1 MTSAFILRDINNLL
15 GMPDYVIGA
24 AKASI
29 APWLLPATVFL
40 LVTALAVAA
49 GKLLGHLCDFVSCYH
64 SHCAGNRC
72 RCRLDCGSYHIR
84 YSSRFPSV
92 FLRRRS
98 DLGLLCGPNRS
109 SKLCSDFFAT
119 FGVTCGRY
127 YGALS
132 GIWVDDLMRSFPA
145 FR

>member
-1 MTSAFILRDINNLL
+1 MIFVRSFISIVCDRSSKSVDRSLAPASNGIF
-15 GMPDYVIGA
+15 IGNG
-24 AKASI
+24 SGCSG
-29 APWLLPATVFL
+29 
-40 LVTALAVAA
+40 

-64 SHCAGNRC
+64 SHCAGDRC
-72 RCRLDCGSYHIR
+72 RCRLDCGSYHIC